1 MSRPEFEAWWILY
14 RDTCRKVS
22 TDNGHTWAIADT
34 PKQIA
39 LQAWIEAQRQV
50 DDIAELADDTTLDG
64 GKFHYGTPRPMLPR
78 NVDRHA

>member
-50 DDIAELADDTTLDG
+50 DETM
-64 GKFHYGTPRPMLPR
+64 KR
-78 NVDRHA
+78 